1 MSEAPILF
9 LDRARVAELLGFDDC
24 ITAVED
30 AFRLRGEG
38 KEIQQ
43 GLLSFHVPG
52 GVFHIKAGV
61 LDLGHPYFVAKA
73 NGNFPGNP
81 RAHGLP
87 TIQGLIVLADGRDGR
102 PLAVLD
108 SGEVTLRRTAAA
120 SAVAAKYMARADARV
135 ATVCGCGEQGR
146 VQLIALA
153 RVLHLERVHAF
164 DRDPAK
170 SRALAEV
177 LSPALGLAIAPVD
190 DLHAATRQS
199 DVIVTSTT
207 STEFLLG
214 PDDVRAGVFIAAV
227 GTDNPDK
234 REIHPSLMAAGKVV
248 VDDFEQCAR
257 IGDLR
262 HALEARAMEHVRL
275 HGDLASVVAGR
286 VPGRTSDQDIMIF
299 DSTGIALED
308 AAASI
313 LVYERAR
320 DAAPVGAGA

>member
-1 MSEAPILF
+1 MSAAPILF
-9 LDRARVAELLGFDDC
+9 LDRARVAALLGLDDC
-24 ITAVED
+24 IAAVED

-38 KEIQQ
+38 KEVAQ

-52 GVFHIKAGV
+52 GVFHVKAGV

-81 RAHGLP
+81 RANALP
-87 TIQGLIVLADGRDGR
+87 TIQGLIVVADGRDGR

-146 VQLIALA
+146 VQLMALA
-153 RVLHLERVHAF
+153 RVLHLECVYAF
-164 DRDPAK
+164 DIDRAK
-170 SRALAEV
+170 ARVLAAE
-177 LSPALGLAIAPVD
+177 LATPRMTITPVD

-199 DVIVTSTT
+199 DVVVTCTT

-214 PDDVRAGVFIAAV
+214 PGDVRPGAFIAAV
-227 GTDNPDK
+227 GADNPDK
-234 REIHPSLMAAGKVV
+234 REIQPALMAAGKVV
-248 VDDFEQCAR
+248 VDDLEQCAR

-262 HALEARAMEHVRL
+262 HALEARAMENLRL
-275 HGDLASVVAGR
+275 HGDLGSVVAER

-320 DAAPVGAGA
+320 DQAPVGAGA